1 MRLSSTNSTTDVGLR
16 PTRVVIKLG
25 TALLTTDGGALD
37 KATISNIVGQIT
49 RVHNSGVSALVVT
62 SGAVAAGKEILD
74 RSGHPCEHPSRIT
87 SFRQVMASLGQTQL
101 MHLYEEL
108 FGNHGIIV
116 GQALVS
122 RSDLKSRLGY
132 LNVRNTLETL
142 LDVKAIPIINENDVV
157 AVEELEN
164 EVFGDNDRLSAM
176 VANVVDADLLILLG
190 EMSGLYT
197 ADPHIDPKAQLIR
210 EVKHIDPGVMKSAG
224 QARDGRGRGG
234 MASKVDAARLATSTG
249 TEVVIASGHE
259 LNVVLRLCRGERLGT
274 TFLSSVSRLE
284 AKKRWIMTGV
294 SESQGSIVA
303 DGGAVKALRDHGK
316 SLLLAGVVS
325 VMGNFSRGDII
336 AVNTRAGEVL
346 GWGLANY
353 ASHEIAVIKRHSSSG
368 ASELLVNKYGP
379 EVIHRNN
386 LALQKNPTT
395 EETVR

>member
-1 MRLSSTNSTTDVGLR
+1 MRLSTTNSATEVGPR
-16 PTRVVIKLG
+16 PSRVEIKLG
-25 TALLTTDGGALD
+25 TALLTTDGGSLD
-37 KATISNIVGQIT
+37 KATISNIVRQIT
-49 RVHNSGVSALVVT
+49 RVHSGGVSTLIVT

-74 RSGHPCEHPSRIT
+74 RSGHPFEHLSRIT

-108 FGNHGIIV
+108 FANHGIIV

-122 RSDLKSRLGY
+122 RSDLQSRLGY

-142 LDVKAIPIINENDVV
+142 LDIKAIPIINENDVV

-197 ADPHIDPKAQLIR
+197 ADPYVDPKAQLIR
-210 EVKHIDPGVMKSAG
+210 DVKHIDLGVMKSAG

-259 LNVVLRLCRGERLGT
+259 ENVVLRLCQGERLGT
-274 TFLSSVSRLE
+274 TFFSSVSRLE

-294 SESQGSIVA
+294 SESRGSIVV
-303 DGGAVKALRDHGK
+303 DGGAVNALRNHGK

-325 VMGNFSRGDII
+325 VIGDFSRGDII
-336 AVNTRAGEVL
+336 AVNARAGEVL

-353 ASHEIAVIKRHSSSG
+353 ASHEIDAIKKHSSSG

-386 LALQKNPTT
+386 LALQKQPSPNK
-395 EETVR
+395 